1 MAVSRPVAKVPVCR
15 LHGHAFKYQI
25 KRLEWL
31 NPGLDGLT
39 DKVMAKNLILRQMA
53 EIDAFGVANMRR
65 VLSTQPVHSVLSTAR
80 QYSLGA

>member
-15 LHGHAFKYQI
+15 RHRNPFTYHTKS
-25 KRLEWL
+25 LEWL

-39 DKVMAKNLILRQMA
+39 DEVLVKNLILRQMA